1 MPSRLNA
8 STAALQQR
16 HAMQTFL
23 KPTELC
29 DCDHPDIERTAFEI
43 LKGADA
49 PKQIALRIFLY
60 VRDAIP
66 FNATLNIFQKAS
78 KTLQQPVV
86 DYCNKI
92 NVQVALLRAAGIPAR
107 CRMARMEKQVLKP
120 FLPGLLYDRIP
131 DPVGHFW
138 CECHLEDRWI
148 ACESLFDRPIYV
160 GMLAAGLINRSQIP
174 TIDWDGEND
183 LMLLRHWIVEEV
195 GSYPSFDDLAA
206 LAQSEG
212 MPPKLFCRLVDW
224 LPRTFSHQRTEKI
237 RRR

>member
-1 MPSRLNA
+1 
-8 STAALQQR
+8 
-16 HAMQTFL
+16 MQTFL
-23 KPTELC
+23 KPTVLC
-29 DCDHPDIERTAFEI
+29 DCDHPVIERTAYEI
-43 LKGADA
+43 VKGAA
-49 PKQIALRIFLY
+49 VPKQIALGIFLY

-78 KTLQQPVV
+78 RSLQQSVV

-92 NVQVALLRAAGIPAR
+92 NVQVALLRAAAIPAR
-107 CRMARMEKQVLKP
+107 CRMARVEKQVLKP
-120 FLPGLLYDRIP
+120 FLPRFLYNRIP

-138 CECHLEDRWI
+138 CECQLEERWI
-148 ACESLFDRPIYV
+148 ACETLFDQPMYE
-160 GMLAAGLINRSQIP
+160 GMLAAGLILPSQIP
-174 TIDWDGEND
+174 TIEWDGETD

-212 MPPKLFCRLVDW
+212 MPPKLICQLIDW
-224 LPRTFSHQRTEKI
+224 LPRYYSHQRTERI